1 MTTAGQI
8 QALGANSSQTAV
20 NLKQNNLHWFLIRQ
34 MLERKD
40 FEELKTFKQR
50 LQMQNIKESHTQT
63 RDGLIDEE
71 AVWKDHE
78 EQ

>member
-1 MTTAGQI
+1 
-8 QALGANSSQTAV
+8 
-20 NLKQNNLHWFLIRQ
+20 

-78 EQ
+78 EQQRRLALLNNHLEAEKQGSPAS